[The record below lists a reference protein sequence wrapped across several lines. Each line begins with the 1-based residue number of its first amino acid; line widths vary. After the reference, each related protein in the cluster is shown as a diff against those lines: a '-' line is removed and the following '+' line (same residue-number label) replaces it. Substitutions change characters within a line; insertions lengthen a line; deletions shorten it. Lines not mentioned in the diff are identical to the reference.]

1 MMKKVMCV
9 ALLLVSSLSLS
20 AMATTYDY
28 GTANSLKDGSWSLA
42 TSGEYFGALFTPALS
57 DHQIQFTNTFPDG
70 YGETFAHRAG
80 YFWTAPAGEVITG
93 VQFYWNRQ
101 SSLSMNP
108 TVFAHNAGDP
118 ITADTILWSTNGG
131 GAASSADSMLVAINP
146 ASAVTSI
153 GLGFSDSA
161 TEPGNLVLFNTISVV
176 TTAVPEPITMTILG
190 LGGLF
195 GLLRKRS

>member
-9 ALLLVSSLSLS
+9 ALLVTSSLSLS

-28 GTANSLKDGSWSLA
+28 GTANSLNDGSWSLA
-42 TSGEYFGALFTPALS
+42 TSGEYFGALFTPTLS
-57 DHQIQFTNTFPDG
+57 DHQIQFVNKYVEGEG
-70 YGETFAHRAG
+70 YPHRAG
-80 YFWTAPAGEVITG
+80 YYWTAPAGEVITG

-101 SSLSMNP
+101 GIQTMNP
-108 TVFAHNAGDP
+108 TIFAHNAGDV
-118 ITADTILWSTNGG
+118 ITNDTILWSTNGG
-131 GAASSADSMLVAINP
+131 GAASSADSILVNINL
-146 ASAVTSI
+146 ADGVKSI
-153 GLGFSDSA
+153 GLGFSDTVS
-161 TEPGNLVLFNTISVV
+161 EPNNSVLFNTISVV